1 MKEWLRIAGEASVRR
16 RALRTVAVVGSTLIA
31 INHGDAILHGEI
43 STVRLLKMV
52 LTLFVPYLVSTFSS
66 VGAIRELR
74 PAAGP
79 APLRAVPRE
88 ETQGRLAS

>member
-16 RALRTVAVVGSTLIA
+16 RALRTVAVVGSILIT

-43 STVRLLKMV
+43 DRFRLLKMA

-74 PAAGP
+74 GSAGVP
-79 APLRAVPRE
+79 PLRAVPKE
-88 ETQGRLAS
+88 EALERLAS